1 MTASHRRIATG
12 MLAALAAF
20 GCSPAAR
27 ADVPADYRAAVL
39 ADTPLAYWTLDEAS
53 GAIAADRS
61 PDGRTG
67 TLSGGVTLG
76 VPGPFSAPANTAA
89 GFDATGSL
97 TAQVPGTARSVEFW
111 VRPSQRVQ
119 QTFVTFGN
127 PAASGWSVGLSGSR
141 TSRSQRRRLVFTS
154 GGRVTSAR
162 MTLAIGSWSMV
173 SVSWGP
179 GSLIKFTVNGRSVT
193 RNAWYSVIP
202 PSTST
207 PSTFKAG
214 PGAGTGGT
222 AVDEVALYATRP
234 DARAHYA
241 TSALPVLVSAPAV
254 AQAPASAVGT
264 PVTVTPGTWSPGTT
278 VLDEWQR
285 CDAIGACQAIPGATG
300 TTYVPTPEDAGFT
313 LQLQETA
320 VSPTGTIVVYTDAT
334 EPIAN
339 ADGTQPAGTPLL
351 PPGADPAVPAA
362 ETEAAIAAGGVI
374 VEDPDIAVAPDAA
387 DGPQPAGGPGA
398 TASQAPSAES
408 AARGCVTRALPVRAK
423 RLKLRRLGRRGT
435 VTVRMDAS
443 TSVVTVRAARGVV
456 RRVRW
461 SLDGRALAAGRGTA
475 LRLPALAAG
484 DHVLHGRVARRRGG
498 SAPVTL
504 RFSSAC

>member
-1 MTASHRRIATG
+1 MTAIQRRLATG

-39 ADTPLAYWTLDEAS
+39 ADAPLAYWTLDEAS
-53 GAIAADRS
+53 GTVAADHS
-61 PDGRTG
+61 PNGRTG
-67 TLSGGVTLG
+67 TLAGGVTLG
-76 VPGPFSAPANTAA
+76 AAAPFSSPANTAA
-89 GFDATGSL
+89 VLDATGTL
-97 TAQVPGTARSVEFW
+97 TAQVPGTARLVEFW

-154 GGRVTSAR
+154 GGRVVSSR
-162 MTLAIGSWSMV
+162 VTLAIGAWSMV

-179 GSLIKFTVNGRSVT
+179 GSLIRFTVNGRSVT

-202 PSTST
+202 PSTNAL
-207 PSTFKAG
+207 STFKAG
-214 PGAGTGGT
+214 PGAGTGDT
-222 AVDEVALYATRP
+222 AVDEVALYASRP
-234 DARAHYA
+234 DAKAHYA
-241 TSALPVLVSAPAV
+241 QSALPVLVAAPAV
-254 AQAPASAVGT
+254 TQPGAPAVGT
-264 PVTVTPGTWSPGTT
+264 PITATPGSWGPGTT
-278 VLDEWQR
+278 VTDEWQR

-300 TTYVPTPEDAGFT
+300 TTYVPAPEDAGFT
-313 LQLQETA
+313 IQLQETA
-320 VSPTGTIVVYTDAT
+320 VTPTGTIVVYSDAT
-334 EPIAN
+334 EPVAN
-339 ADGTQPAGTPLL
+339 ADGSQPAATPLL

-374 VEDPDIAVAPDAA
+374 AEDPDVVTQDAA
-387 DGPQPAGGPGA
+387 AEPPAPGA
-398 TASQAPSAES
+398 AGASPAAAPSGERV
-408 AARGCVTRALPVRAK
+408 ARACIARALPVRAK
-423 RLKLRRLGRRGT
+423 RLKLRRMGRRGT
-435 VTVRMDAS
+435 VTVRMDAT

-475 LRLPALAAG
+475 LRLPALASG
-484 DHVLHGRVARRRGG
+484 DHVLHGRVARRHGRT
-498 SAPVTL
+498 APVTL
-504 RFSSAC
+504 RFSTAC